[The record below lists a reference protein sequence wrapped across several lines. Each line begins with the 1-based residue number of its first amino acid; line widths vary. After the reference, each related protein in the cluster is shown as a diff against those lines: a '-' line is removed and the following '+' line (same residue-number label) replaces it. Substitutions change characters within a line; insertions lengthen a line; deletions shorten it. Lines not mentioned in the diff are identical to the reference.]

1 MKQFF
6 WLVAIAISLPTA
18 AIVPEGAIL
27 QGRGYANA
35 APQACLDV
43 ETLRMAKIGSPY
55 MLFDRGNSQTGSV
68 NVREQPSAQA
78 KLLRAAQ
85 SRNPAEVLEQV
96 TGKDEFCWLR
106 VRVVYSFQGGSA
118 ATVTGWVRGD
128 LVIPALDP

>member
-18 AIVPEGAIL
+18 AIVPERAI
-27 QGRGYANA
+27 A
-35 APQACLDV
+35 APLACMDA
-43 ETLRMAKIGSPY
+43 ETLRMAKVGSPY
-55 MLFDRGNSQTGSV
+55 MLFDRGNPQTGSV

-96 TGKDEFCWLR
+96 AGKDGFCWLR
-106 VRVVYSFQGGSA
+106 VRVVYSTGGVYDTRGGAA

-128 LVIPALDP
+128 LVTPALDP